1 MDFSDITNFISN
13 NVLVVLIAL
22 AFIIKVVF
30 QASGSV
36 TIEEHP
42 DSKVVSIT
50 SDEAFA
56 TTTSDAFKE
65 SKLVIVDF
73 YATWCGPCRT
83 AAPIYGQMSAEIND
97 VAFLKVDV
105 DKNRSIMQVYMHSN
119 SFLSYPFHL
128 LVRRTSCSPLDFVL
142 LSLSD
147 LQSSR
152 YAHFC
157 LAEEWPRGTHFSVFL
172 YVCTYPLHVQSHL
185 IVSLFSAQV
194 ERVEGF
200 REASIRAMINKHR
213 SAPAAA
219 ATASS
224 AAKKAE

>member
-36 TIEEHP
+36 ATIEEHP

-56 TTTSDAFKE
+56 TTTTSDAFKE

-105 DKNRSIMQVYMHSN
+105 DKNRSIMQVYCYF
-119 SFLSYPFHL
+119 FLPFRHIFYYDKL
-128 LVRRTSCSPLDFVL
+128 T
-142 LSLSD
+142 
-147 LQSSR
+147 
-152 YAHFC
+152 C
-157 LAEEWPRGTHFSVFL
+157 LF
-172 YVCTYPLHVQSHL
+172 Q
-185 IVSLFSAQV
+185 
-194 ERVEGF
+194 
-200 REASIRAMINKHR
+200 
-213 SAPAAA
+213 
-219 ATASS
+219 
-224 AAKKAE
+224 

>member
-105 DKNRSIMQVYMHSN
+105 DKNRSIMQTYR
-119 SFLSYPFHL
+119 
-128 LVRRTSCSPLDFVL
+128 VRAMPTFVL
-142 LSLSD
+142 LKNG
-147 LQSSR
+147 Q
-152 YAHFC
+152 
-157 LAEEWPRGTHFSVFL
+157 E
-172 YVCTYPLHVQSHL
+172 
-185 IVSLFSAQV
+185 V

>member
-1 MDFSDITNFISN
+1 MDFSDITSFISN

-36 TIEEHP
+36 ASIEEHP

-65 SKLVIVDF
+65 SKLVLVDF

-105 DKNRSIMQVYMHSN
+105 DKNRSIMQVYRYFSPRIRLIFN
-119 SFLSYPFHL
+119 NDKRTCLFH
-128 LVRRTSCSPLDFVL
+128 
-142 LSLSD
+142 
-147 LQSSR
+147 
-152 YAHFC
+152 
-157 LAEEWPRGTHFSVFL
+157 
-172 YVCTYPLHVQSHL
+172 
-185 IVSLFSAQV
+185 
-194 ERVEGF
+194 
-200 REASIRAMINKHR
+200 
-213 SAPAAA
+213 
-219 ATASS
+219 
-224 AAKKAE
+224 